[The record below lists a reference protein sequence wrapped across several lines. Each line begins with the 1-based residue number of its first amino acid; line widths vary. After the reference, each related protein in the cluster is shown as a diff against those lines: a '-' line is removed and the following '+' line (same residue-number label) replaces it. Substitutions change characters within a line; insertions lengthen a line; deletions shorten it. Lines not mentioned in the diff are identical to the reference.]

1 MPDGTTCLQ
10 WITPVELIAGVLNV
24 EPPSI
29 VRINPALTDRHAVVC
44 SQLLAKSPADRFQ
57 SAAEALGAL
66 RLLSSSNGSTSA
78 GGQPLGRRIS
88 RRSVMAAAG
97 LLTLSLAVGYWATRE
112 VRLPSGPREAEGWYR
127 RGTEQIREGAYQSA
141 RRALEQAVAIFPQ
154 HALAFSRLAEANAE
168 LDDQNAA
175 REDLLRVT
183 ALVTDES
190 RLAADDRMRL
200 TAVRSLV
207 LRDMDSAIAAYREL
221 ATRHPDDAGAWL
233 DLGRA
238 QDAAGLRN
246 DARDSYLRAIAR
258 NKQYAP
264 AYLRLAFEEA
274 VASRFGEAEEAL
286 NQAEQLYVA
295 ASEIEGRAEVLLR
308 RGSMLDS
315 KGESKAARSALEQ
328 SLALSKS
335 ASAPF
340 QQIRIRLAL
349 SCVIASE
356 GRLKDSEV
364 VASEAV
370 QQAIDSGLQTVAA
383 EGLVDLSAT
392 LLEAGRLDEAESQ
405 ARRAVTLAEQR
416 QARRTS
422 ARARVQLASVLQ
434 ERGRA
439 AETLAMLDSTL
450 PFLLAGKY
458 RRLELLALSIQSRA
472 QQQLDRL
479 DLARQVSG
487 QILEVA
493 ELVKDEGQIAIAA
506 SNLASVM
513 ESLGQYPAALA
524 LRERAEQIHRRAED
538 RLVLPVRHHQSS
550 RGSHPSRAV
559 QGSGDRVVGG
569 RRGHSGTC

>member
-1 MPDGTTCLQ
+1 MSPEQMTQRLPLTVAPTSFPLGAVFFECLTGQ
-10 WITPVELIAGVLNV
+10 RAFSGSTPVELIAGVLNV

-44 SQLLAKSPADRFQ
+44 SQLLAKSPADRLIRRG
-57 SAAEALGAL
+57 SPRRAPSS
-66 RLLSSSNGSTSA
+66 SSSNGSTSA

-349 SCVIASE
+349 SCGSP
-356 GRLKDSEV
+356 RK
-364 VASEAV
+364 VA
-370 QQAIDSGLQTVAA
+370 
-383 EGLVDLSAT
+383 
-392 LLEAGRLDEAESQ
+392 
-405 ARRAVTLAEQR
+405 
-416 QARRTS
+416 
-422 ARARVQLASVLQ
+422 
-434 ERGRA
+434 
-439 AETLAMLDSTL
+439 
-450 PFLLAGKY
+450 
-458 RRLELLALSIQSRA
+458 
-472 QQQLDRL
+472 
-479 DLARQVSG
+479 
-487 QILEVA
+487 
-493 ELVKDEGQIAIAA
+493 
-506 SNLASVM
+506 
-513 ESLGQYPAALA
+513 
-524 LRERAEQIHRRAED
+524 
-538 RLVLPVRHHQSS
+538 
-550 RGSHPSRAV
+550 
-559 QGSGDRVVGG
+559 
-569 RRGHSGTC
+569 